1 MVASISPSTTVSSLR
16 PAPHCTTRATW
27 HSSARHAATSLAQ
40 HDFLTLS
47 NSHLIGGYSAIYAD
61 GLSNVALPTQRV
73 ITIEGNT
80 LEGQGSKSIYLRCI
94 PDMTVRANR
103 ILASGKA
110 HATIRRWTS
119 LSAKG

>member
-1 MVASISPSTTVSSLR
+1 MALIRTARGNQPSPNN
-16 PAPHCTTRATW
+16 
-27 HSSARHAATSLAQ
+27 
-40 HDFLTLS
+40 DFLTLS

-94 PDMTVRANR
+94 PDMTIRATAFSPR
-103 ILASGKA
+103 
-110 HATIRRWTS
+110 
-119 LSAKG
+119 

>member
-1 MVASISPSTTVSSLR
+1 MALIRTARGNQPSPNN
-16 PAPHCTTRATW
+16 
-27 HSSARHAATSLAQ
+27 
-40 HDFLTLS
+40 DFLTLS

-94 PDMTVRANR
+94 PDMPYALTASSPRAR
-103 ILASGKA
+103 R
-110 HATIRRWTS
+110 HATITANGTS